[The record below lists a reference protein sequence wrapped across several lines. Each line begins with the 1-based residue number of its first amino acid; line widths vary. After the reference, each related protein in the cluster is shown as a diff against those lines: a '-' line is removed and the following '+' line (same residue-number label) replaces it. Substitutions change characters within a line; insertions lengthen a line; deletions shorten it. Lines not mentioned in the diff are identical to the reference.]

1 MQLRFGIHQ
10 FIYVRNAF
18 RGHWSGLTQLKIC
31 HNLFANKNIKE
42 FLCIFRSCRKMSL
55 ICRRKQSNSTSRE
68 WKNFLSNSLG
78 SRSVNNLSIEQISR
92 INYALWIRFTN
103 QIHFAVK
110 GYRKMVE
117 FTSKA
122 LPRDRGYRSNKWHQR
137 HFGRS
142 AAPFRQHRSQQPCK
156 QRNSRVP
163 PVRPALAHKR
173 TWNTRQPFILASRCE
188 HYWAFLS

>member
-1 MQLRFGIHQ
+1 
-10 FIYVRNAF
+10 
-18 RGHWSGLTQLKIC
+18 
-31 HNLFANKNIKE
+31 
-42 FLCIFRSCRKMSL
+42 MSL
-55 ICRRKQSNSTSRE
+55 ICRRKQSNSTSRD

-78 SRSVNNLSIEQISR
+78 SRSVNNLSIEQNSR
-92 INYALWIRFTN
+92 INYALCIRFTN

-122 LPRDRGYRSNKWHQR
+122 LPRDRGYRSKHQR

-142 AAPFRQHRSQQPCK
+142 SAPFRQHRSQQPCK

-173 TWNTRQPFILASRCE
+173 TWNTRQPFVLASRCE
-188 HYWAFLS
+188 HDWAFLSYLVLSMRFPCYLYFFDRTLFRRIVLPKLLYQDQFSGSVLECPP